1 MKDDWGRLIAN
12 HVAREFRQSTRDRE
26 EIYFRRSFIRWSV
39 PENEG
44 NNQFRILI
52 PGGEMLPVT
61 DADPEGLSLKNS
73 NNMRQG
79 SQELELK
86 GSPWAARFT
95 AIARS

>member
-1 MKDDWGRLIAN
+1 MQIMLPGN
-12 HVAREFRQSTRDRE
+12 SGS
-26 EIYFRRSFIRWSV
+26 RRAIVKKFIFVGVPSV
-39 PENEG
+39 GLHPRNEG
-44 NNQFRILI
+44 NNQFRISI